1 MKPYQDLS
9 NKRANLRVDG
19 SNSAGHI
26 VHRYIGSTYILL
38 VAIVC
43 PCSGAEWPRRISW
56 VFAALRPLLR
66 P

>member
-38 VAIVC
+38 V
-43 PCSGAEWPRRISW
+43 
-56 VFAALRPLLR
+56 VFGGRVAQAD
-66 P
+66 